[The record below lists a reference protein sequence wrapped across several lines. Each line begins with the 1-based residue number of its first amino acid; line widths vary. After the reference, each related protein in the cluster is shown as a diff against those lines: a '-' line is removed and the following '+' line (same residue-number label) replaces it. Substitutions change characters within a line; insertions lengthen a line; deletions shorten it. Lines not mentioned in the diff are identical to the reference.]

1 MSLKVP
7 LVLMAVALYSCNMNH
22 EKIYRTVR
30 YTNLNK
36 SYRALSM
43 RGKTKGSL
51 TVTCKLMFMHECILT
66 SE

>member
-36 SYRALSM
+36 SYRALGM
-43 RGKTKGSL
+43 RGKMKGSL